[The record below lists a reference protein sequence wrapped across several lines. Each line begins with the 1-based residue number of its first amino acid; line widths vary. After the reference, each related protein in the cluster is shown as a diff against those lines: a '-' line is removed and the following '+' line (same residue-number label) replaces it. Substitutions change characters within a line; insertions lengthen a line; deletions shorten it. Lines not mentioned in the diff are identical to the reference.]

1 MNSTLRFWAAVV
13 PSFLFVAAIAMR
25 AEWTLRTG
33 REVHL
38 AVRAY
43 DPMDALSGRY
53 LAVPLAI
60 ERVDRGAAA
69 RDEQRSLLGR
79 VVWVRL
85 EPGEPF
91 WLAAEVLDAPP
102 GDPDVVALRGTVVND
117 QQADLWVD
125 YGLDRFF
132 IPQDAADPTVPRN
145 AHRLTAVV
153 RVTREGTSALADLL
167 VDGETYAD
175 WNARQPRGSGAPR

>member
-1 MNSTLRFWAAVV
+1 MNATLRYWAAIV
-13 PSFLFVAAIAMR
+13 PSFAAVALVAVQ

-33 REVHL
+33 REVRL
-38 AVRAY
+38 EVRAY

-60 ERVDRGAAA
+60 ERVDPGATA
-69 RDEQRSLLGR
+69 RDERRSFLGG

-85 EPGEPF
+85 EPGEPC
-91 WLAAEVLDAPP
+91 WRATDVLDAPP
-102 GDPDVVALRGTVVND
+102 DDPDVVALRGTVVND
-117 QQADLWVD
+117 SPSALWVD

-153 RVTREGTSALADLL
+153 RVTRDGSCALSDLL
-167 VDGETYAD
+167 VDGESYAA
-175 WNARQPRGSGAPR
+175 WNAHQPR